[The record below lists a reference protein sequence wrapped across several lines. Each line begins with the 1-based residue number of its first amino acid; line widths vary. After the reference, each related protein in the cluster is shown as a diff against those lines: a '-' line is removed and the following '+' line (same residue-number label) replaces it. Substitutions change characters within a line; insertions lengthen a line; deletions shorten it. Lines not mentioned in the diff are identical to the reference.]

1 MSYACKEC
9 GTVIMEDDM
18 NLCKDCLPKY
28 TEAKLKEELEIDC
41 PDCGGR
47 GWWYPLTEIGG
58 STRIICRNCTDG
70 KITVYTEA
78 ELKQAVKEEREA
90 CALICEQKSN
100 RESNGFFEKSI
111 EMVTIICAEAI
122 RARATK

>member
-9 GTVIMEDDM
+9 GTVIMEDDV
-18 NLCKDCLPKY
+18 NICQDCVPK
-28 TEAKLKEELEIDC
+28 
-41 PDCGGR
+41 
-47 GWWYPLTEIGG
+47 
-58 STRIICRNCTDG
+58 
-70 KITVYTEA
+70 YTEA